1 MLGPRG
7 RTVRLYRI
15 RVGSPAAHEFVH
27 DSWMRSLTQQ
37 EAADRAAAIV
47 VESYRIDLDVTTDDH
62 FRSTTTVRFRAA
74 EPGSTTFAEL
84 KPVRLHGATL
94 NGAPLPTA
102 TLDGNRLALTG
113 LRADNVLTVE
123 ADMAYSNS
131 SEGLHRFVDP
141 ADGGVYLH
149 ATSFLDE
156 AQRIFACF
164 DQPDLKAPVDMR
176 VTAPTGWT
184 VAANAAV
191 ASSVPAGPTTTWEFA
206 TTRPLATYFVTLIA
220 GPYHVVRSTHD
231 GIPLALYCK
240 ASAAE
245 HLDKDAHEI
254 FEITG
259 QCLDK
264 FHELFGFRYPFG
276 KYDQAFVPEF
286 NAGAMENPGLV
297 VIRDEYV
304 YRSAVTDSE
313 RERRATTIAHEM
325 AHMWFGDLV
334 TMRWW
339 DDLWLNESF
348 AEYMGTRVTA
358 EATRFS
364 NAWTTFGMRRKGWGY
379 ETDQRPSTHPVAP
392 TSVPNSADALVN
404 FDGIS
409 YAKGASALRQL
420 VAWVG
425 DEAFLAGIRAHF
437 QAHAFGNATLAD
449 LLGALTSAS
458 GRDLSTWADLWLRQ
472 AGVNTLRVD
481 APAGGGVA
489 VLQSGAVPRPHR
501 VAFGLYDR
509 DAGGAITLRRRVE
522 VDIDG
527 ARTEVPSLRDEPAA
541 DLLLLNDGDLT
552 FAKVRLDEAS
562 AAAVPAVL
570 PGLRDPLSRAVV
582 WTSTI
587 DAVRDAERPVSDL
600 VDLLVAALPA
610 ETEVIVVVDALLQGR
625 SLIDR
630 YLPAAERAAAL
641 ARVASVCEALVAT
654 VDGGASRR
662 LAAMRALVD
671 ASDDAARLLGWLDGS
686 SVPDAIEIDT
696 DLRWRIVHRLAVL
709 GAVDADRIAA
719 ELAAD
724 RSASGGEWATQALA
738 ARPDPAAKE
747 AAWEAVIND
756 DLLSNRML
764 EANGRGLFRPEQVEL
779 TAPYV
784 ERYFLEMPAAAV
796 RRTPYAAERLADLV
810 FPRYAVAHRTREL
823 AAAMLTRDDLPPGL
837 RRIVIDNDD
846 DLRLALA
853 ARAI

>member
-1 MLGPRG
+1 
-7 RTVRLYRI
+7 
-15 RVGSPAAHEFVH
+15 
-27 DSWMRSLTQQ
+27 MRSLTQQ
-37 EAADRAAAIV
+37 EATDRAAAIT
-47 VESYRIDLDVTTDDH
+47 VEAYTIDLDVTTDDH
-62 FRSTTTVRFRAA
+62 FRSTTTIRFRAA
-74 EPGSTTFAEL
+74 EPGSATFVEL
-84 KPVRLHGATL
+84 KPVRLHAATL
-94 NGAPLPTA
+94 NGAALDPA
-102 TLDGNRLALTG
+102 ALDGNRLALTG
-113 LRADNVLTVE
+113 LRADNELTVE
-123 ADMAYSNS
+123 ADMAYSNT

-164 DQPDLKAPVDMR
+164 DQPDLKAPVTMR
-176 VTAPTGWT
+176 VTAPAAWT

-191 ASSVPAGPTTTWEFA
+191 ASRSPAGATNRWEFV
-206 TTRPLATYFVTLIA
+206 TTPPLATYFVTVIA
-220 GPYHVVRSTHD
+220 GPYHVVESTHD
-231 GIPLALYCK
+231 GLPLALFCK
-240 ASAAE
+240 ASVAE
-245 HLDKDAHEI
+245 HLDKDADEI
-254 FEITG
+254 FTITR
-259 QCLDK
+259 QCLDR

-304 YRSAVTDSE
+304 YRSAVTDNE
-313 RERRATTIAHEM
+313 RELRATTIAHEM

-358 EATRFS
+358 EATRFR

-392 TSVPNSADALVN
+392 TSVPDSADALVN

-409 YAKGASALRQL
+409 YAKGAAALRQL

-437 QAHAFGNATLAD
+437 QTHAFGNATLAD
-449 LLGALTSAS
+449 LLGALSTAS
-458 GRDLSTWADLWLRQ
+458 GRDLSAWAARWLREP
-472 AGVNTLRVD
+472 GVNTLRVE
-481 APAGGGVA
+481 APAAIV
-489 VLQSGAVPRPHR
+489 QSGAVLRPHR

-509 DAGGAITLRRRVE
+509 AADGATTLRRRIE
-522 VDIDG
+522 VDVDG
-527 ARTEVPSLRDEPAA
+527 ERTEVPQLRDEPAP

-552 FAKVRLDEAS
+552 FAKIRLDPAS

-570 PGLRDPLSRAVV
+570 PGLRDPLSRAVL

-610 ETEVIVVVDALLQGR
+610 ETEVIVVVDALLQAR
-625 SLIDR
+625 NLIDR
-630 YLPAAERAAAL
+630 YLAPGDRAAAL
-641 ARVASVCEALVAT
+641 ARVASVCEVLVA
-654 VDGGASRR
+654 DPDAGASRR

-671 ASDDAARLLGWLDGS
+671 AGVDASRLLGWLDGVD
-686 SVPDAIEIDT
+686 VPAGVEVDEE
-696 DLRWRIVHRLAVL
+696 LRWRIVHRLAVL

-724 RSASGGEWATQALA
+724 RSAAGEEWAARARA
-738 ARPDPAAKE
+738 ARPDPEAKA
-747 AAWEAVIND
+747 AAWAAVID
-756 DLLSNRML
+756 DDTLSNRL
-764 EANGRGLFRPEQVEL
+764 LDACARGLFQPEQTEL

-784 ERYFLEMPAAAV
+784 ERYFAEMPAAAR
-796 RRTPYAAERLADLV
+796 RRTPYAAEHLADLA
-810 FPRYAVAHRTREL
+810 FPRYAVEQRTRDL
-823 AAAMLTRDDLPPGL
+823 AAAMLARDDLPAVL
-837 RRIVIDNDD
+837 RRVVIDNDD

-853 ARAI
+853 ARGR

>member
-1 MLGPRG
+1 
-7 RTVRLYRI
+7 
-15 RVGSPAAHEFVH
+15 
-27 DSWMRSLTQQ
+27 MRSLTQQ
-37 EAADRAAAIV
+37 EATDRAAAIT
-47 VESYRIDLDVTTDDH
+47 VESYTIDLDVTTDDH
-62 FRSTTTVRFRAA
+62 FRSTTTVRFRAT
-74 EPGSTTFAEL
+74 EPGSSTFAEV
-84 KPVRLHGATL
+84 KPVRLHAATL
-94 NGAPLPTA
+94 NGATLDPA
-102 TLDGNRLALTG
+102 TLDGNRLALAD

-164 DQPDLKAPVDMR
+164 DQTDLKAPVNMR

-191 ASSVPAGPTTTWEFA
+191 ASSTPKGATTTWEFA
-206 TTRPLATYFVTLIA
+206 TSEPLATYFVTVIA
-220 GPYHVVRSTHD
+220 GPYHVVRSAHD

-240 ASAAE
+240 ASSAE
-245 HLDKDAHEI
+245 HLDKDAEEI
-254 FEITG
+254 FEITR

-264 FHELFGFRYPFG
+264 FHELFGYRYPFG
-276 KYDQAFVPEF
+276 KYEQAFVPEF

-304 YRSAVTDSE
+304 FRSAVTDSE
-313 RERRATTIAHEM
+313 RELRAITIAHEM

-348 AEYMGTRVTA
+348 AEYMGIRVTA
-358 EATRFS
+358 EATRFRT
-364 NAWTTFGMRRKGWGY
+364 AWTSFGMRRKAWGY

-437 QAHAFGNATLAD
+437 QTHAFGNATLAD
-449 LLGALTSAS
+449 LLAALTSAS
-458 GRDLSTWADLWLRQ
+458 GRDLSAWAAVWLRE
-472 AGVNTLRVD
+472 AGVNTLRVS

-489 VLQSGAVPRPHR
+489 VLQSGDVLRPHR

-509 DAGGAITLRRRVE
+509 GEGGAATLRRRVE
-522 VDIDG
+522 VDVAG
-527 ARTEVPSLRDEPAA
+527 PRTEVPELRDEPAA

-552 FAKVRLDEAS
+552 FAKVRLDETS

-582 WTSTI
+582 WTSMI
-587 DAVRDAERPVSDL
+587 DAVRDAERPVTDL

-610 ETEVIVVVDALLQGR
+610 ESEVIVVQDALLQGR
-625 SLIDR
+625 ALINR
-630 YLPAAERAAAL
+630 YLPPAERVAAM
-641 ARVASVCEALVAT
+641 ARVASVCEELVAAP
-654 VDGGASRR
+654 DADASRR
-662 LAAMRALVD
+662 LAAMRSLVD
-671 ASDDAARLLGWLDGS
+671 SSVDEMRLLGWLDGAG
-686 SVPDAIEIDT
+686 VPDAIEVDRE
-696 DLRWRIVHRLAVL
+696 LRWRIVLRLAVL
-709 GAVDADRIAA
+709 GAIDVDRIAA
-719 ELAAD
+719 ELDAD
-724 RSASGGEWATQALA
+724 RSATGAEWAARARA
-738 ARPDPAAKE
+738 ARPDPAAK
-747 AAWEAVIND
+747 AVAWHAVIND
-756 DLLSNRML
+756 DQLSNRLL
-764 EANGRGLFRPEQVEL
+764 EANGRGLFQPEQVEL

-784 ERYFLEMPAAAV
+784 ERYFLEMPGAAM
-796 RRTPYAAERLADLV
+796 RRTPYAAERLSDLT
-810 FPRYAVAHRTREL
+810 FPRYAVEARTREL
-823 AAAMLTRDDLPPGL
+823 AAKMLTRDDLPPAL

-853 ARAI
+853 ARAR

>member
-1 MLGPRG
+1 
-7 RTVRLYRI
+7 
-15 RVGSPAAHEFVH
+15 
-27 DSWMRSLTQQ
+27 MRSLTQQ
-37 EAADRAAAIV
+37 EAADRAAAIT
-47 VESYRIDLDVTTDDH
+47 VESYAIDLDVTSDDH
-62 FRSTTTVRFRAA
+62 FRSTTTVRFRAT
-74 EPGSTTFAEL
+74 EPGSATFAEV
-84 KPVRLHGATL
+84 KPVRLHAATL
-94 NGAPLPTA
+94 NGAPLDPA
-102 TLDGNRLALTG
+102 SLDGNRLALTD

-164 DQPDLKAPVDMR
+164 DQTDLKAPVTMR
-176 VTAPTGWT
+176 VTAPAGWT
-184 VAANAAV
+184 VAANAPV
-191 ASSVPAGPTTTWEFA
+191 ASSTPAGVTTTWEFSPSE
-206 TTRPLATYFVTLIA
+206 PLATYFVTVIA
-220 GPYHVVRSTHD
+220 GPYHVVRSEHD

-240 ASAAE
+240 ASSAE
-245 HLDKDAHEI
+245 HLDKDADEI
-254 FEITG
+254 FEITR

-264 FHELFGFRYPFG
+264 FHELFGYRYPFG
-276 KYDQAFVPEF
+276 KYEQAFVPEF

-304 YRSAVTDSE
+304 FRSAVTDSE
-313 RERRATTIAHEM
+313 RELRAITIAHEM

-348 AEYMGTRVTA
+348 AEYMGIRVTA
-358 EATRFS
+358 EATRFRT
-364 NAWTTFGMRRKGWGY
+364 AWSSFGMRRKAWGY

-425 DEAFLAGIRAHF
+425 DEAFLAGLRAHF
-437 QAHAFGNATLAD
+437 QTHAFGNATLAD
-449 LLGALTSAS
+449 LLDALTTAS
-458 GRDLSTWADLWLRQ
+458 GRDLSAWAAVWLRE
-472 AGVNTLRVD
+472 AGVNTLRVE

-489 VLQSGAVPRPHR
+489 VVQSGDVLRPHR

-509 DAGGAITLRRRVE
+509 GDGGATTLRRRVE
-522 VDIDG
+522 IDVDG
-527 ARTEVPSLRDEPAA
+527 ERTEVPELRDEPAA

-552 FAKVRLDEAS
+552 FAKVRLDETS

-582 WTSTI
+582 WTSMI
-587 DAVRDAERPVSDL
+587 DAVRDAERPVTDL
-600 VDLLVAALPA
+600 VDLLSAALPA
-610 ETEVIVVVDALLQGR
+610 ESEVIVVQDALLQGR
-625 SLIDR
+625 ALIDR
-630 YLPAAERAAAL
+630 YLPAAGRAAAL
-641 ARVASVCEALVAT
+641 ARVASVCEELVRMPDA
-654 VDGGASRR
+654 GASRR

-671 ASDDAARLLGWLDGS
+671 ASVDAGRLLGWLDGAG
-686 SVPDAIEIDT
+686 VPDAIEVDA
-696 DLRWRIVHRLAVL
+696 DLRWRIVLRLAVL
-709 GAVDADRIAA
+709 GAIDTDRIEA

-724 RSASGGEWATQALA
+724 RSAAGAEWAARARA
-738 ARPDPAAKE
+738 ARPDPAAKA
-747 AAWEAVIND
+747 AAWHAVIND
-756 DLLSNRML
+756 DQLSNRLL
-764 EANGRGLFRPEQVEL
+764 EANGRGLFQPEQVEL

-784 ERYFLEMPAAAV
+784 ERYFLEMPAAAQ
-796 RRTPYAAERLADLV
+796 RRTPYAAERLADLA
-810 FPRYAVAHRTREL
+810 FPRYAVEPHTREL

-853 ARAI
+853 ARAR